1 MRLVMDVGAHP
12 AQVGQARR
20 IVAEHLVEWGLDGDT
35 RDVAVL
41 LVSELVTNALQHGR
55 QPMRLVADNGPDT
68 LRVEIY
74 DGGDGRPAIRPVRAD
89 EPGGRGL
96 RLVDAL
102 ATRWETTL
110 GPDGKCVWF
119 ELDTKGAEHERA

>member
-1 MRLVMDVGAHP
+1 MDVGAHP

-20 IVAEHLVEWGLDGDT
+20 VVAAHLVEWGLDGET
-35 RDVAVL
+35 REVAVL

-55 QPMRLVADNGPDT
+55 QPMRLVAENGPT
-68 LRVEIY
+68 RLRVEIH

-102 ATRWETTL
+102 AARWETTL
-110 GPDGKCVWF
+110 GPNGKCVWF
-119 ELDTKGAEHERA
+119 ELDTEGAADELA